1 MSGRARLPQK
11 VIPTQKISPPPS
23 RPSTYPPARAPA
35 QSANPAWGLGAGGL
49 LRGAHR
55 LLLRYPAAQQLL
67 ENEQDRPGSGPF
79 RPDLS
84 NPEHA
89 NALSSA
95 AWELSLLRSSCEPAV
110 SVVAADVVAL
120 GSQDAASGLAALYER
135 GREAREAG
143 AGQGNLAAVFAGVP
157 LPEGRAVA
165 LGKVSLVD
173 TSSAGAAAAG
183 SEKGAAGGKGKQ
195 QQQQR
200 KRAVPK
206 DGVDLRSPLLVRL
219 ARAGGV

>member
-1 MSGRARLPQK
+1 MSN
-11 VIPTQKISPPPS
+11 
-23 RPSTYPPARAPA
+23 RPRCT
-35 QSANPAWGLGAGGL
+35 QSANPAWGVGAGGL

-95 AWELSLLRSSCEPAV
+95 AWELSLLRNSSEPTI
-110 SVVAADVVAL
+110 SVVAADIVAL

-143 AGQGNLAAVFAGVP
+143 AGQGNLGAVFAGVP

-165 LGKVSLVD
+165 MGRVGLLDAAPPAVEG
-173 TSSAGAAAAG
+173 AGAA
-183 SEKGAAGGKGKQ
+183 EKQKKGGKG

-206 DGVDLRSPLLVRL
+206 DGVDLQSPLLVRL
-219 ARAGGV
+219 ARAGAV

>member
-1 MSGRARLPQK
+1 M
-11 VIPTQKISPPPS
+11 
-23 RPSTYPPARAPA
+23 
-35 QSANPAWGLGAGGL
+35 GAGGL

-95 AWELSLLRSSCEPAV
+95 AWELSLLRNSSEPTV
-110 SVVAADVVAL
+110 SAVAADVVAL
-120 GSQDAASGLAALYER
+120 ASQDAASGLAALYER

-143 AGQGNLAAVFAGVP
+143 AGQGNLGAVFAGVP

-165 LGKVSLVD
+165 AGKMGSGLGLGLPD
-173 TSSAGAAAAG
+173 AAPPAGGGGGAGAA
-183 SEKGAAGGKGKQ
+183 EKRKKGGNGQQ

-219 ARAGGV
+219 ARAGAV

>member
-1 MSGRARLPQK
+1 MHALTVTSTPHLAHFQNISTHPSLFPALPGLC
-11 VIPTQKISPPPS
+11 VL
-23 RPSTYPPARAPA
+23 
-35 QSANPAWGLGAGGL
+35 QSANPAWGAGAGGL

-67 ENEQDRPGSGPF
+67 ENEQDRPAGSGPF
-79 RPDLS
+79 RPDLA

-95 AWELSLLRSSCEPAV
+95 AWELSLLRNSSEPTVAA
-110 SVVAADVVAL
+110 VAADVVAV

-157 LPEGRAVA
+157 LPEGRAIA
-165 LGKVSLVD
+165 LGKMSLV
-173 TSSAGAAAAG
+173 
-183 SEKGAAGGKGKQ
+183 ENAGGGAESNKKGGGGSQ
-195 QQQQR
+195 GQQR
-200 KRAVPK
+200 KKTMPK
-206 DGVDLRSPLLVRL
+206 DGVDLKSALLVRL
-219 ARAGGV
+219 SRAGGNTAV